1 MDSLKDKIKLIEKEE
16 ILRALRDS
24 RWVMAKAA
32 RQLGITERMIGYKIK
47 KYGLRIK
54 EVRWVEGAR
63 QLNTDLEKTIRETI
77 KKEETMKRF
86 TSILVLTLILAGLA
100 GFTGLV
106 YAEEKGL
113 TAPAASESVVGQAPA
128 EPAPVAPLKIDT
140 GDTAWMIVATALVM
154 LMSIP
159 GLALFYGGLA
169 KRKDSLNTMA
179 MTFVTFCIV
188 SVLWVI
194 YGYTFSFGTDIGG
207 LIGGAEKLMLKGI
220 GPNSI
225 SDMAKTI
232 PEFVFLAYQLTF
244 AAITVALASGAYI
257 ERMKF
262 SAWIIFS
269 VLWMTIVYL
278 PVAHWVWGGG
288 FLAKLGALDF
298 AGGTVVHVNAGI
310 AALVGA
316 LVLGKRHEK
325 ALLPGNLTLV
335 VTGAGL
341 LWFGWFGFNAGSA
354 LAANGLA
361 GAAFLNTNTATAVAA
376 ISWMVV
382 EWLHSGKPTVLGL
395 ASGAVGGLVAITPA
409 AGFVNISGA
418 IIIGIAAGIIP
429 FFSVAVMK
437 AKLGYDDTLDAF
449 GIHGVGGT
457 VGAILTGVFAD
468 PSINEAGRGLLYG
481 NPRQLLI
488 QLAAVGTTIVYSA
501 VMTFVIFMILKAVVG
516 LRVDME
522 DEIMGLDDSQH
533 GEKAYN
539 L

>member
-1 MDSLKDKIKLIEKEE
+1 MKV
-16 ILRALRDS
+16 ILMKSVIAVMMCIMLATLLSPAL
-24 RWVMAKAA
+24 VMAEEMAA
-32 RQLGITERMIGYKIK
+32 P
-47 KYGLRIK
+47 
-54 EVRWVEGAR
+54 AP
-63 QLNTDLEKTIRETI
+63 
-77 KKEETMKRF
+77 
-86 TSILVLTLILAGLA
+86 
-100 GFTGLV
+100 
-106 YAEEKGL
+106 
-113 TAPAASESVVGQAPA
+113 TAPAAAVAAAPT
-128 EPAPVAPLKIDT
+128 PAPKIDT

-169 KRKDSLNTMA
+169 KTKDALNTMA

-188 SVLWVI
+188 SVLWVV
-194 YGYTFSFGTDIGG
+194 YGYSFSFVGDISGV
-207 LIGGAEKLMLKGI
+207 IGDASRLFLKGI

-225 SDMAKTI
+225 SDAAKTI
-232 PEFVFLAYQLTF
+232 PEYIFIAYQLTF

-262 SAWIIFS
+262 SAWVIFT

-316 LVLGKRHEK
+316 LILGRRRAK
-325 ALLPGNLTLV
+325 AIIPGNLALV

-361 GAAFLNTNTATAVAA
+361 GAAFINTNTAAAVAA
-376 ISWMVV
+376 LAWLAV
-382 EWLHSGKPTVLGL
+382 EWMHSGKPTVLGL

-418 IIIGIAAGIIP
+418 IIIGIAAGVVP
-429 FFSVAVMK
+429 FYAV
-437 AKLGYDDTLDAF
+437 AKLKPMFGYDDTLDAF
-449 GIHGVGGT
+449 GIHGIGGT
-457 VGAILTGVFAD
+457 LGAILTGVFAD
-468 PSINEAGRGLLYG
+468 PAINEAGRGLLYG
-481 NPRQLLI
+481 NPRQLWI
-488 QLAAVGTTIVYSA
+488 QIEAVGATLVYSA
-501 VMTFVIFMILKAVVG
+501 VMTFVIFMIIKATVG
-516 LRVDME
+516 LRVGAE
-522 DEIMGLDDSQH
+522 EETIGLDESEH
-533 GEKAYN
+533 GERVYN
-539 L
+539 N

>member
-1 MDSLKDKIKLIEKEE
+1 MKRIEMIKLATAVVLLI
-16 ILRALRDS
+16 I
-24 RWVMAKAA
+24 VFGAA
-32 RQLGITERMIGYKIK
+32 PAMII
-47 KYGLRIK
+47 
-54 EVRWVEGAR
+54 
-63 QLNTDLEKTIRETI
+63 
-77 KKEETMKRF
+77 
-86 TSILVLTLILAGLA
+86 AG
-100 GFTGLV
+100 
-106 YAEEKGL
+106 E
-113 TAPAASESVVGQAPA
+113 TAPAAAVVPAPA
-128 EPAPVAPLKIDT
+128 APRIDT

-159 GLALFYGGLA
+159 GLTLFYGGLA

-194 YGYTFSFGTDIGG
+194 YGYTFSFGTDIKGI
-207 LIGGAEKLMLKGI
+207 IGGASKLFLTGV

-225 SDMAKTI
+225 SDLAKTI
-232 PEFVFLAYQLTF
+232 PEYIFIAYQLTF
-244 AAITVALASGAYI
+244 AAITVSLASGAYI

-262 SAWIIFS
+262 SAWLLFS
-269 VLWMTIVYL
+269 VLWMTVVYL

-298 AGGTVVHVNAGI
+298 AGGTVVHINAGI

-316 LVLGKRHEK
+316 LVLGKRREK
-325 ALLPGNLTLV
+325 AIIPGNLTLV

-361 GAAFLNTNTATAVAA
+361 GAAFINTNTATAVAA
-376 ISWMVV
+376 LAWMVV
-382 EWLHSGKPTVLGL
+382 EWMHSGKPTVLGL

-418 IIIGIAAGIIP
+418 IVIGIAAGVIP
-429 FFSVAVMK
+429 FFAVAKMK
-437 AKLGYDDTLDAF
+437 PFFGYDDTLDAF

-457 VGAILTGVFAD
+457 IGAILTGVFAD
-468 PSINEAGRGLLYG
+468 PAINEAGKGLLYG
-481 NPRQLLI
+481 NPGQLWT
-488 QLAAVGTTIVYSA
+488 QLVAVMVTLAYSG
-501 VMTFVIFMILKAVVG
+501 VMTFIIFMILKAVVG
-516 LRVDME
+516 VRVDGE
-522 DEIMGLDDSQH
+522 DEYVGLDESQH